1 MIPIEYYEK
10 YPNRDYS
17 LQREELRECTESA
30 IFEMNIEYDSPEFWS
45 LYIRQISPENACKL
59 IDLAK
64 MNSYVKF
71 EFLKLLRKSPK
82 YKNAILELIDS
93 ILSENFYDYEIIFCV
108 YDILEEM
115 NLWGEAKVENE
126 ILRGLRGSEF
136 IENDLLFNL
145 FTTLKLILQNEKIPE
160 NDSNFFRKHFHLIE
174 DLVPKNSPVR
184 DLLIVNGKRPPP
196 RAVTKAPPGTD
207 RKDRPM
213 FQREHRTNLQG
224 YTPGE
229 FLEQYVKKNRI

>member
-1 MIPIEYYEK
+1 MIPIEYHEK

-64 MNSYVKF
+64 MNLYVKF

-108 YDILEEM
+108 YDIDVAFFAVG
-115 NLWGEAKVENE
+115 NYINQV
-126 ILRGLRGSEF
+126 IPV
-136 IENDLLFNL
+136 
-145 FTTLKLILQNEKIPE
+145 QNIMYPMI
-160 NDSNFFRKHFHLIE
+160 SG
-174 DLVPKNSPVR
+174 
-184 DLLIVNGKRPPP
+184 GKRS
-196 RAVTKAPPGTD
+196 
-207 RKDRPM
+207 
-213 FQREHRTNLQG
+213 
-224 YTPGE
+224 
-229 FLEQYVKKNRI
+229 